1 MNMRNGC
8 RNKRLFSQ
16 TEEMKKAGRYTTRP
30 NPLMIP
36 KGKKKLPNTAF
47 HNWTKTVSKKS
58 ESVRGKVRNIFG
70 RRSQFL
76 RTIGTITARLR
87 SGDHL
92 GRNTATDILQKT
104 SRSITEAIHG
114 RGSIKYRL
122 FTKALLQDRW
132 KRKEK
137 PQTDV
142 RSTERSGSGILLNNR
157 FGI

>member
-1 MNMRNGC
+1 MNMNSGFRNRRQSSPTG
-8 RNKRLFSQ
+8 
-16 TEEMKKAGRYTTRP
+16 EMKKAGRYMTLQNLPT
-30 NPLMIP
+30 IP
-36 KGKKKLPNTAF
+36 KEKKKLPSTAF
-47 HNWTKTVSKKS
+47 LNWTKTASKKS
-58 ESVRGKVRNIFG
+58 ESVRARERNISG

-76 RTIGTITARLR
+76 RTIGTITARQK
-87 SGDHL
+87 SGEHL
-92 GRNTATDILQKT
+92 GRNTVTGILQKIN
-104 SRSITEAIHG
+104 RSITEVMHG

-142 RSTERSGSGILLNNR
+142 RSTERSGSGVLLNNR